1 MAALPRGQAGYL
13 ADAIS
18 MGLMRQN
25 GFLQPIAEFIKD
37 ELAARASKPRTWKA
51 EKNYLG

>member
-1 MAALPRGQAGYL
+1 L

-18 MGLMRQN
+18 MGPTRQN

-37 ELAARASKPRTWKA
+37 ELAARASKPRTWSA
-51 EKNYLG
+51 EKIYLG